1 MVQDVAEETF
11 LSVFLFTKDDRILKR
26 NAFLQLSR
34 SGKQL
39 HNQYFVATFCPGQHG
54 RTRLGITVS
63 RKVGPATKRNRIK
76 RITRE
81 FFRLNRRGIAGIWD
95 INIIAKKSA
104 AGLPSDQVLMSL
116 QNIFSRIS
124 RSDDH

>member
-1 MVQDVAEETF
+1 MSAF
-11 LSVFLFTKDDRILKR
+11 SFAKDDRILKR
-26 NAFLQLSR
+26 NAFLR
-34 SGKQL
+34 IAKFGKKV
-39 HNQYFVATFCPGQHG
+39 HGNHFVAIFCPSRLA

-63 RKVGPATKRNRIK
+63 KKVGPAPKRNRIK

-81 FFRLNRRGIAGIWD
+81 HFRLNRHGITGIWD

-104 AGLPSDQVLMSL
+104 AGLPPDQVLMSL